1 MRANEFITEAVDNY
15 AIASKY
21 VGNGQFKLTI
31 NNKPAIVTVGGFE
44 INQHNPGILD
54 SFYLTNST
62 TGKTE
67 HIDSGWN
74 DPLAQAIFNNLD
86 ENQKPALKQI
96 YAEDYAWHEQHGW
109 DERPERLQG
118 LTGGPIAIPAERFL
132 KARQDMKKI
141 TGQQID
147 KMDEGKEHYF
157 IYEVRY
163 PQPEGFGSAEALAN
177 FANQSQAP
185 APQQTQAQEQPWVP
199 AHGSSANELAMFR
212 AGDKPVSIQRIDDP
226 AWKPLVDSGQYPTAV
241 IYQDGKPSSVVIG
254 QPDNGAG
261 VQQVHQLVQTAT
273 QRGEAGDFGPY
284 QNPRYHQTLGRLLGY
299 TNSQIDSF
307 ISHYFKDKT
316 NEAQQWQG
324 NQGVN
329 QAETTDHTMDE
340 AIEYVKGNYPFA
352 KKYRVRRAEP
362 GFRATQDPTQY
373 NRSNAH
379 VNDVDS
385 AIDYLQLKE
394 NPVMSGSAQPTP
406 SLGYSWHT
414 NENRG
419 SGIAVLYYEDRG
431 MGWDEII
438 VAAKDKKNLASAVQ
452 VFRDAGVIK

>member
-21 VGNGQFKLTI
+21 VGDGQFKLTI

-44 INQHNPGILD
+44 LNHLDTGRLD

-96 YAEDYAWHEQHGW
+96 YAKDYAWHEQHGW
-109 DERPERLQG
+109 DEQPERLQG
-118 LTGGPIAIPAERFL
+118 LTGGPVAIPAERFL

-147 KMDEGKEHYF
+147 D
-157 IYEVRY
+157 
-163 PQPEGFGSAEALAN
+163 
-177 FANQSQAP
+177 
-185 APQQTQAQEQPWVP
+185 
-199 AHGSSANELAMFR
+199 
-212 AGDKPVSIQRIDDP
+212 
-226 AWKPLVDSGQYPTAV
+226 VD
-241 IYQDGKPSSVVIG
+241 
-254 QPDNGAG
+254 
-261 VQQVHQLVQTAT
+261 
-273 QRGEAGDFGPY
+273 
-284 QNPRYHQTLGRLLGY
+284 
-299 TNSQIDSF
+299 
-307 ISHYFKDKT
+307 
-316 NEAQQWQG
+316 EAQDWQG

-340 AIEYVKGNYPFA
+340 AIEYVKGNYPYA
-352 KKYRVRRAEP
+352 KKYRVSRAEP
-362 GFRATQDPTQY
+362 GFRAQQDPSQF
-373 NRSNAH
+373 NRSAAH

-385 AIDYLQLKE
+385 AMDYLQLRE